1 MGRFL
6 ATLPGAERS
15 SEGGRPKPSLG
26 TLSDCDSLLKPAS
39 LLKLI
44 KLLAVSMLISL
55 SAFVD
60 DEGGSFESSSAS
72 SMLFA
77 TRLALLL
84 ATFFILLKDELGS
97 DSENMRW
104 TWSSS
109 GLGDSEGDDGPDD
122 IDDEEDEEVSDG
134 DEDVGVDEGDEDVPV
149 STDTDEFEVSDEETD
164 VFRLSLRC
172 SLFFL
177 MRCLMW
183 L

>member
-15 SEGGRPKPSLG
+15 IDGGRPKPSLG
-26 TLSDCDSLLKPAS
+26 TLSDCGSLFKPAS

-55 SAFVD
+55 SVFVE
-60 DEGGSFESSSAS
+60 EGGRVESSAS
-72 SMLFA
+72 SMLFS
-77 TRLALLL
+77 TRLVLLV
-84 ATFFILLKDELGS
+84 TFFILLNEELGS

-109 GLGDSEGDDGPDD
+109 GLGDSEGEDGPDD
-122 IDDEEDEEVSDG
+122 IDEEEDEEVSDG

-149 STDTDEFEVSDEETD
+149 RTDTDEFEVSDEETD
-164 VFRLSLRC
+164 VFRLSFRC